1 MWFCHALECNNVT
14 LRNAI
19 IKRMTTGTLSV
30 DHVYLVMAYCSNIER
45 TQTSEEEPTA
55 SLRRLATL
63 QKRKLRAGATE
74 EAKTV
79 EKLRCREQKQRRDLD
94 ESEREARLMK
104 SNIAYSLVG
113 ARQSCAYVFLVIHIH
128 DTASVM
134 EFTVLYLIM
143 EFRCRYST

>member
-1 MWFCHALECNNVT
+1 
-14 LRNAI
+14 
-19 IKRMTTGTLSV
+19 MTTGTLSV

-55 SLRRLATL
+55 RLRRLATL
-63 QKRKLRAGATE
+63 RKRKQRAGATE

-104 SNIAYSLVG
+104 SNIYSLQFSG
-113 ARQSCAYVFLVIHIH
+113 SEA
-128 DTASVM
+128 
-134 EFTVLYLIM
+134 VLRIRIPSKYLI
-143 EFRCRYST
+143 RQL

>member
-1 MWFCHALECNNVT
+1 
-14 LRNAI
+14 
-19 IKRMTTGTLSV
+19 MTTGTLSV

-55 SLRRLATL
+55 RLRRLATL
-63 QKRKLRAGATE
+63 RKRKQRAGATE

-104 SNIAYSLVG
+104 SNIETTQTSEEEPT
-113 ARQSCAYVFLVIHIH
+113 ARLRHLATL
-128 DTASVM
+128 AL
-134 EFTVLYLIM
+134 LYRRQRGHNSM
-143 EFRCRYST
+143 